1 MRWEENIKQK
11 ETRTFEEIEKQE
23 LAEQET
29 KQLNEEIED
38 PEFRSFFK
46 MSWKNFHK
54 NVYGYNEC
62 FRNF

>member
-1 MRWEENIKQK
+1 MRRKNIKKKKQ
-11 ETRTFEEIEKQE
+11 ELFEEIEKQE

-46 MSWKNFHK
+46 MS
-54 NVYGYNEC
+54 
-62 FRNF
+62 

>member
-1 MRWEENIKQK
+1 MRRKNIKQK

-38 PEFRSFFK
+38 PEFLFFFK
-46 MSWKNFHK
+46 MS
-54 NVYGYNEC
+54 
-62 FRNF
+62 

>member
-1 MRWEENIKQK
+1 MRRKKNIKK

-46 MSWKNFHK
+46 MS
-54 NVYGYNEC
+54 
-62 FRNF
+62 